1 MENVYFINK
10 EPSKNAIELAIAKA
24 LAIVAKS
31 KGEYKTV
38 VLLFS
43 TFSATTEFLDGILP
57 DDAIRNHR
65 MHWDDPDCGILIDSV
80 KTYNLTCKHVLVPV
94 LVSEKELQ
102 KFEDEWAPRQ
112 WVVLPRSVS
121 FYEQW
126 LKVHS
131 AVDVE
136 SNEII
141 RNEND
146 FLLDERVVNAIEWLW
161 ATSYPNE
168 GFAHPLDLNRLKSMA
183 NALAANYVEID
194 YYAVLYYCI
203 THQITHKGG
212 RLIAESFV
220 KAQSRK
226 YKTDG
231 NYTLSFLTEMMNLKH
246 TRP

>member
-1 MENVYFINK
+1 MEKVYYINK
-10 EPSKNAIELAIAKA
+10 ESSKDAVELAIAKA
-24 LAIVAKS
+24 LAIVAQSKS
-31 KGEYKTV
+31 EYKSV
-38 VLLFS
+38 LLLFS
-43 TFSATTEFLDGILP
+43 TYSVADEILDGVLP

-65 MHWDDPDCGILIDSV
+65 MHWDDPNCGLLIESV
-80 KTYNLTCKHVLVPV
+80 KTYNFSNKHILVPI

-112 WVVLPRSVS
+112 WVVLPQSVS
-121 FYEQW
+121 LMEKW

-136 SNEII
+136 SKEMI
-141 RNEND
+141 RKEDD
-146 FLLDERVVNAIEWLW
+146 FALDNRVINGIEWLW

-168 GFAHPLDLNRLKSMA
+168 GFTHPLDLNRLKCMA
-183 NALAANYVEID
+183 NALAANHVELD

-212 RLIAESFV
+212 RLIADGFV

-226 YKTDG
+226 FKTDG
-231 NYTLSFLTEMMNLKH
+231 NYTISFLTEMMNTKH
-246 TRP
+246 ARL